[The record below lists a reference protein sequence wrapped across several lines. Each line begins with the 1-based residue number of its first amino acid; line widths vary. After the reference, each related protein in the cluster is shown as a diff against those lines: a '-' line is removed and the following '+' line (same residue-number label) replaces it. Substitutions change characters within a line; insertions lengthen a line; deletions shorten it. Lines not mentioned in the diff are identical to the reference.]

1 VKPRSHLVITM
12 SVVVAL
18 GAGLAACANGGG
30 SAGRSPAA
38 TVAGTDITDAQVAK
52 EASLFTFIAGLNQ
65 QTCGGAQPTDTEA
78 VKAATCNRFALS
90 NLIQGVFIRR
100 YADANQITVTDQD
113 VAGIVG
119 TLDSHFGKDKVDQA
133 LSANG
138 LTRDDLNALGADV
151 LLFQDVQKKLGEAGT
166 SDAQLQKLYQDNI
179 LEFTTVQADH
189 ILVKTKAEADQ
200 VYQQVTAPGFT
211 DADFAALA
219 KKVSIDPSAKQNGGA
234 LPSQPASK
242 YVPEFGQAAAAL
254 APGEISKP
262 VQSQYGWHVIKL
274 VSKSVTP
281 FAKAKAQLISGS
293 SSQVFNDWLV
303 KQAQDHGVDVN
314 PKYGRYDAPTLT
326 VVPITSTDA
335 SASATPS
342 AVAGSG
348 AASPTP

>member
-1 VKPRSHLVITM
+1 M

-18 GAGLAACANGGG
+18 GVALAACSNGGG
-30 SAGRSPAA
+30 SVAGQTPAA

-65 QTCGGAQPTDTEA
+65 QTCGGAQPTDTEE
-78 VKAATCNRFALS
+78 VKKATCNRFALS
-90 NLIQGVFIRR
+90 NLIQSVFIRQ

-119 TLDSHFGKDKVDQA
+119 NLDTQLGKDKVDQA
-133 LSANG
+133 LSDNG

-151 LLFQDVQKKLGEAGT
+151 LLFQGVQKKLGEAGT

-189 ILVKTKAEADQ
+189 ILVKTKAEADK

-234 LPSQPASK
+234 LPAQPASK

-254 APGEISKP
+254 SPGEISKP

-274 VSKSVTP
+274 NTKTVLP
-281 FAKAKAQLISGS
+281 FAKAKAQLVSGNA
-293 SSQVFNDWLV
+293 SQVFNDWLI
-303 KQAQDHGVDVN
+303 KQAEDQGVKVN
-314 PKYGRYDAPTLT
+314 PKYGRYDAPTLS
-326 VVPITSTDA
+326 VVAITSTDA
-335 SASATPS
+335 SATASPS

-348 AASPTP
+348 AATPTP